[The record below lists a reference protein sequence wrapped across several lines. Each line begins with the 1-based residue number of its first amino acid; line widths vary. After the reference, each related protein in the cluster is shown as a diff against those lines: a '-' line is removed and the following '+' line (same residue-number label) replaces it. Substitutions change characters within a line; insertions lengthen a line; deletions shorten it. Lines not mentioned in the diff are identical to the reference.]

1 MRSGWGKLELPGP
14 PEPTLK
20 IEGLGG
26 WREPG
31 RGRKK
36 ALATEPPEIGGKMRV
51 GTENHA
57 PTQEKGCAMRA
68 IVGNTGKK
76 DGTYFSVVVET
87 WRDTL
92 EGGGA

>member
-36 ALATEPPEIGGKMRV
+36 ALATEPPEIEGENKGEHGKPRA
-51 GTENHA
+51 HA
-57 PTQEKGCAMRA
+57 RKKLCNACKRGKYRKGKWD
-68 IVGNTGKK
+68 IL
-76 DGTYFSVVVET
+76 FS
-87 WRDTL
+87 RR
-92 EGGGA
+92 